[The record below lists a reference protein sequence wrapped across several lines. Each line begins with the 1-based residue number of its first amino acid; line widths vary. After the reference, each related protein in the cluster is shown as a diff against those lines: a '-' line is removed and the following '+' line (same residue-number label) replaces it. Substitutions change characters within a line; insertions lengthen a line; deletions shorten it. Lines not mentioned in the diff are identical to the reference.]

1 MENNEASVGV
11 YTDYGIATI
20 LSNFSEGMIEDIIKE
35 SLDYRFRPFGLRA
48 PNYPEIID
56 QQLSNVKVHST
67 GYDAEIEEQ
76 RVGSMNTIINT
87 ILDYYKLSIVN
98 EIPDELL
105 YSVCYILYQLF
116 VSEFTERMTNFF
128 TQYIL
133 NHIDSIINKIRM
145 DNINNTKAS
154 KNSYVKKIYN
164 NQDLELVYE
173 NMSYIVDILAGLDI
187 PFVDLVAYLSDQKTA
202 DFISTY
208 VEDTG
213 DIYKNHFAIYLQ
225 DNRYMSQLLTCIKLR
240 LQYKTQ
246 EAFDI
251 TSMVTAKPDIPTV
264 DPNKIPDE
272 ISANPNNV
280 EVEL

>member
-187 PFVDLVAYLSDQKTA
+187 PFSDLITYLSDQKTS
-202 DFISTY
+202 DFISAY
-208 VEDTG
+208 IQDTG
-213 DIYKNHFAIYLQ
+213 DVYMNYFATF
-225 DNRYMSQLLTCIKLR
+225 LTDQTTSADMITKIRFKYVEATIENKELFDPSTNPYIKE
-240 LQYKTQ
+240 K
-246 EAFDI
+246 
-251 TSMVTAKPDIPTV
+251 
-264 DPNKIPDE
+264 
-272 ISANPNNV
+272 
-280 EVEL
+280 

>member
-20 LSNFSEGMIEDIIKE
+20 LSNFSEGMIQDIIKE

-48 PNYPEIID
+48 PNYPEIIN
-56 QQLSNVKVHST
+56 QQLSNVKMHST
-67 GYDAEIEEQ
+67 GYDEQIEEQ

-87 ILDYYKLSIVN
+87 ILEYYQLAQSS
-98 EIPDELL
+98 EIPDELI

-116 VSEFTERMTNFF
+116 VSEFTERMVNFF

-145 DNINNTKAS
+145 ENINNTRTS

-187 PFVDLVAYLSDQKTA
+187 PFGDLVAYLSDQKTA
-202 DFISTY
+202 DFLSIY
-208 VEDTG
+208 IQDTG
-213 DIYKNHFAIYLQ
+213 DIYKNYFA
-225 DNRYMSQLLTCIKLR
+225 RFLTDQTTSADMITKIRFKYVEATIENKELFDPTTNPYIKD
-240 LQYKTQ
+240 K
-246 EAFDI
+246 E
-251 TSMVTAKPDIPTV
+251 
-264 DPNKIPDE
+264 
-272 ISANPNNV
+272 
-280 EVEL
+280 